1 MNQIFTELFVCLFV
15 FLAVKSHI
23 FMPRRHGSKYKNM
36 DLLDISAVKLL
47 IQQFLYGNPFF
58 SSEEMCSQQLL
69 KICVFFW
76 N

>member
-15 FLAVKSHI
+15 CFLAVKSHI

-47 IQQFLYGNPFF
+47 IQQVL
-58 SSEEMCSQQLL
+58 
-69 KICVFFW
+69 
-76 N
+76 